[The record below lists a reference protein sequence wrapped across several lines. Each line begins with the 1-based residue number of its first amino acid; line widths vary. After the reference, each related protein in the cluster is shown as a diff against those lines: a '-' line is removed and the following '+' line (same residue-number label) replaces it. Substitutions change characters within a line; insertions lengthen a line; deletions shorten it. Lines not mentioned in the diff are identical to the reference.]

1 MSKKSKKMNDILTMI
16 FSGLGVIFILIASIG
31 IVRMPDFFLRLSVTV
46 KATTL
51 GVGFILL
58 SMVIFFG
65 ELSVATKALAI
76 VLFLLITSPVGAQ
89 LIGRVSYFTG
99 MTLWKKS
106 VLDELKGKYNK
117 ETHVLNSD
125 DKEQNKGG

>member
-1 MSKKSKKMNDILTMI
+1 MSDLLIMF
-16 FSGLGVIFILIASIG
+16 FSGIGVIFILIASIG

-65 ELSVATKALAI
+65 ELSVGTKALAI
-76 VLFLLITSPVGAQ
+76 VLFLLVTSPVGAQ
-89 LIGRVSYFTG
+89 LIGRISYVTG
-99 MTLWKKS
+99 VKLWKNS
-106 VLDELKGKYNK
+106 VLDELKGKYNT
-117 ETHVLNSD
+117 ETHVLRSEDEEDNDQS
-125 DKEQNKGG
+125 KI

>member
-1 MSKKSKKMNDILTMI
+1 MADIFIMF
-16 FSGLGVIFILIASIG
+16 FSGLGVVFILIASIG

-89 LIGRVSYFTG
+89 LIGRISYVTG
-99 MTLWKKS
+99 AKLWKNS
-106 VLDELKGKYNK
+106 VLDELKGKYNS
-117 ETHVLNSD
+117 ETRVLRSEDEEEN
-125 DKEQNKGG
+125 NKS

>member
-1 MSKKSKKMNDILTMI
+1 MNDVLIMI
-16 FSGLGVIFILIASIG
+16 FSGLGVLFILIASIG

-58 SMVIFFG
+58 STVIYFG
-65 ELSVATKALAI
+65 ELSVTTKALAI
-76 VLFLLITSPVGAQ
+76 VLFLLLTSPVGAQ

-99 MTLWKKS
+99 TKLWKNS
-106 VLDELKGKYNK
+106 VLDELKGKYNEK
-117 ETHVLNSD
+117 THVLGSED
-125 DKEQNKGG
+125 EENKN

>member
-1 MSKKSKKMNDILTMI
+1 MNDILIMI
-16 FSGLGVIFILIASIG
+16 FSGLGVIFILIASVG

-99 MTLWKKS
+99 MKLWKKS
-106 VLDELKGKYNK
+106 VLDELEGKYNR
-117 ETHVLNSD
+117 ETHVLSSAD
-125 DKEQNKGG
+125 EEEDKEN